1 MRSVGVTTQAARAAS
16 DGSHE
21 TLRDQAQLQLV
32 RRQTGRLDWHE
43 IPGEPDRGFALLP
56 APSPGDVIFDIEGD
70 PFWEPARGLHFLF
83 GLLTR
88 EANMREPDG
97 DVWRYQTIWAHDRA
111 GERQALEQLVDFF
124 RDRLE
129 QHPDMH
135 VYHYA

>member
-56 APSPGDVIFDIEGD
+56 APSAGDLIFDIEGD

-83 GLLTR
+83 GLHG
-88 EANMREPDG
+88 ADG
-97 DVWRYQTIWAHDRA
+97 YHTIWAHDRA
-111 GERQALEQLVDFF
+111 EERAAFERLIDFF
-124 RDRLE
+124 QERLARDL
-129 QHPDMH
+129 DMH
-135 VYHYA
+135 VY